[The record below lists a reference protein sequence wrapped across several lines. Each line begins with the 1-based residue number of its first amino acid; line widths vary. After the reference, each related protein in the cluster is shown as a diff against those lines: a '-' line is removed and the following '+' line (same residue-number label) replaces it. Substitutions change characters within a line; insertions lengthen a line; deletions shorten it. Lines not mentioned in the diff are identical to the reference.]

1 MAIKN
6 VQSKPLSEI
15 NRYIKII
22 NMFDKKNEKSCRWW
36 RNVQTTNRSNHRR
49 CFVRKGVLRNFAKF
63 TGKHLCQSLFFN
75 KASGPRPATLL
86 KGTLAQV
93 FSCEFYKISKRTFF
107 TEHLRE
113 YASVQNSDN
122 NTMISIL
129 QLDDELSKIWEHS
142 RANAYTDETKK
153 LLKIQS
159 SK

>member
-1 MAIKN
+1 M
-6 VQSKPLSEI
+6 
-15 NRYIKII
+15 
-22 NMFDKKNEKSCRWW
+22 
-36 RNVQTTNRSNHRR
+36 
-49 CFVRKGVLRNFAKF
+49 
-63 TGKHLCQSLFFN
+63 
-75 KASGPRPATLL
+75 
-86 KGTLAQV
+86 
-93 FSCEFYKISKRTFF
+93 FSCDFYKISKKTFF

-142 RANAYTDETKK
+142 SANAYTDETKK